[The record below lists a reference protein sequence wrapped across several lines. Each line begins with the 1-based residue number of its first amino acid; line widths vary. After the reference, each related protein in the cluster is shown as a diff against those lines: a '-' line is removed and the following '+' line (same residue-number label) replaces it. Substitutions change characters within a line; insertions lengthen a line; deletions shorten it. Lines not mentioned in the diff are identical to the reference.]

1 MATKGRAFLNDV
13 KQLLTLLVNLRIV
26 SEDKSKEEEKIEAT
40 LKLMVRIWSRK
51 VNSHFLKEYLKQ
63 SGRKTTYIKYVHLLC
78 DQNVAAGNFIEAGDY
93 LFVPHIMK

>member
-40 LKLMVRIWSRK
+40 LKLMVRILVKKSQVIFPLGVLETIRK
-51 VNSHFLKEYLKQ
+51 KNNLH
-63 SGRKTTYIKYVHLLC
+63 
-78 DQNVAAGNFIEAGDY
+78 
-93 LFVPHIMK
+93 

>member
-40 LKLMVRIWSRK
+40 LKLMVISIKTKKIENSFAKGIFKANRK
-51 VNSHFLKEYLKQ
+51 KI
-63 SGRKTTYIKYVHLLC
+63 YIYQIC
-78 DQNVAAGNFIEAGDY
+78 S
-93 LFVPHIMK
+93 FVM